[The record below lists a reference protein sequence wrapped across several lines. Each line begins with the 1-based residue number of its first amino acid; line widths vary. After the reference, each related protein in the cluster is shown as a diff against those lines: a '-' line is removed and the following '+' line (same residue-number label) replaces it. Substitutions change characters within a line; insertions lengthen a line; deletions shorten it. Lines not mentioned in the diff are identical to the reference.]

1 MPSYPVLQPDGQ
13 LAVWSTI
20 VDHFTAFDCTPAE
33 AAEVIDRQWRTPTP
47 MTIDYCA
54 AVQRGEKP
62 FDHWQ
67 DWNSRVGFAMLQHGE
82 NDETVQQAIAL
93 TPDMTIAKLYYE
105 LGKAETA
112 ADELRFQLEDA
123 IKRTQTASPAFPG
136 AQTLPDDAKR

>member
-1 MPSYPVLQPDGQ
+1 MPGYPVLQPDGQ

-20 VDHFTAFDCTPAE
+20 VDHFLAFDC
-33 AAEVIDRQWRTPTP
+33 AAEKAAQEIDWQLRQPNQR
-47 MTIDYCA
+47 TIDICA

-62 FDHWQ
+62 FAHWQ

-82 NDETVQQAIAL
+82 NDETVRQAIAL

-123 IKRTQTASPAFPG
+123 IKRTQTAPPAFPD